1 MVLYIHD
8 WRLCL
13 LGVKHDNLPS
23 EIHEMSSLYQ
33 ESCSVTH
40 DWQNEPALV
49 TFSDYNDD
57 LHKNLHKP
65 NVNKKFS

>member
-1 MVLYIHD
+1 MLDTCKITHSPTQKLKYYVKIQKLLKNNQIMVLYIHD

-23 EIHEMSSLYQ
+23 VIHEMSSLYQ

-40 DWQNEPALV
+40 D
-49 TFSDYNDD
+49 
-57 LHKNLHKP
+57 
-65 NVNKKFS
+65 